1 MTEESFNLPEWNEA
15 VGQMI
20 AHLDDAALPR
30 ILINAIRGLVPID
43 KSLITLEKK
52 QQIPVHLFDSGIDPE
67 EHELHEQLEMAYENF
82 DKSILTKRE
91 PELTRLML
99 RGHSVKSAAW
109 EMRISPDTIKM
120 HRKNLYAKLNI

>member
-52 QQIPVHLFDSGIDPE
+52 HQKII
-67 EHELHEQLEMAYENF
+67 
-82 DKSILTKRE
+82 
-91 PELTRLML
+91 
-99 RGHSVKSAAW
+99 
-109 EMRISPDTIKM
+109 
-120 HRKNLYAKLNI
+120 